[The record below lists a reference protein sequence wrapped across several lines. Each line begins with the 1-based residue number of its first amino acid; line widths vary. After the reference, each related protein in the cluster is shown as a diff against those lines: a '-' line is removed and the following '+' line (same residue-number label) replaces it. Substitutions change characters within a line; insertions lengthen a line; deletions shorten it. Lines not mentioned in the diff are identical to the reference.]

1 MVSPTVTGAEK
12 PSPQT
17 EATPLPAPQGV
28 LRWGPVIG
36 FGLLLLVLSRNVG
49 TGIADPDTLWHVL
62 AGDHL
67 RDTWQF
73 SGPDPLSSFTNQPW
87 VLTQWLP
94 ELALSL
100 ANQWG
105 GLPAVAFLAQL
116 GRLAVCVAV
125 YVACRRTSGPL
136 AATLVTG
143 ITVLA
148 TAASLSPRPQLV
160 GFALLAVT
168 ASAWVRVLSDQR
180 APWWL
185 VPLTWVWASSHGTW
199 VVGIM
204 LGLATTAGLV
214 LDRKVSVRA
223 AGRLALVPLA
233 SAGAALLTPLGT
245 GILTAFGPVRA
256 VSPYIQEWRRPELTD
271 PSTIGLLVL
280 VLVVALGWARRHS
293 LVSWGA
299 AGILLVGVG
308 WGLTYARTV
317 AVGAII
323 IAPLAAQ
330 ALDAALGRARPARG
344 REPLVVAGLVLVVTM
359 TCGLLAAGGPDEP
372 VSVPDGTT
380 AALRALPPGAVVYND
395 DSLGGWLMWTF
406 PSVRQTA
413 DTRAELY
420 GPAHARTYL
429 SVMGAEPGWQAG
441 FDEHRPVA
449 ALVREDVPLATALQR
464 DRGWTVAARDD
475 GFLLLRP

>member
-1 MVSPTVTGAEK
+1 MVNSEVTPAT
-12 PSPQT
+12 PPAA
-17 EATPLPAPQGV
+17 ATPLPAPQGL
-28 LRWGPVIG
+28 LRWSPVVA
-36 FGLLLLVLSRNVG
+36 FGLLLLVLCRHVG
-49 TGIADPDTLWHVL
+49 AGIGDPDTLWHVL

-67 RDTWQF
+67 RRTWQF
-73 SGPDPLSSFTNQPW
+73 SGPDPLSTFTNQPW

-105 GLPAVAFLAQL
+105 GLPAVAFLAQV
-116 GRLAVCVAV
+116 GRLAVCVVV
-125 YVACRRTSGPL
+125 YVACRRTGGPL

-160 GFALLAVT
+160 GFVLLAVT
-168 ASAWVRVLSDQR
+168 VSVWVRVLSDPR
-180 APWWL
+180 APWVL

-199 VVGIM
+199 VVGVM

-214 LDRKVSVRA
+214 LDRKVSPRQAV
-223 AGRLALVPLA
+223 RLAVVPVA
-233 SAGAALLTPLGT
+233 SAAAALVTPLGP
-245 GILTAFGPVRA
+245 GILNAFGPVRA

-271 PSTIGLLVL
+271 PSTIGLVLLV
-280 VLVVALGWARRHS
+280 VVVALGWLRRRS

-299 AGILLVGVG
+299 VAILLVGAG
-308 WGLTYARTV
+308 WGFTYARSV
-317 AVGAII
+317 ALGAII

-330 ALDAALGRARPARG
+330 ALDAALARARPPRG
-344 REPLVVAGLVLVVTM
+344 REPLVVAGLVLAAVAACAV
-359 TCGLLAAGGPDEP
+359 LATAAPDRP

-380 AALRALPPGAVVYND
+380 AALRSLPAGSVVYND
-395 DSLGGWLMWTF
+395 DSLGGWLMWSF
-406 PSVRQTA
+406 PGLHQTA

-420 GPAHARTYL
+420 GQAQAQSYL
-429 SVMGAEPGWQAG
+429 RVMGAEPGWQEG
-441 FDEHRPVA
+441 FDQRHPAA
-449 ALVREDVPLATALQR
+449 ALVREDVPLAGALQR

-475 GFLLLRP
+475 GFVLLRP

>member
-1 MVSPTVTGAEK
+1 MVNPDVHR
-12 PSPQT
+12 
-17 EATPLPAPQGV
+17 EAPPADARLLPAPEGV
-28 LRWGPVIG
+28 LRWAPVVA
-36 FGLLLLVLSRNVG
+36 FGLLLLVLSRHVG

-67 RDTWQF
+67 RQTWQF
-73 SGPDPLSSFTNQPW
+73 SGPDPLSSFTSQPW
-87 VLTQWLP
+87 ALTQWLP

-143 ITVLA
+143 ITVVA

-168 ASAWVRVLSDQR
+168 AGAWMRVLSDRR

-204 LGLATTAGLV
+204 LGLVATAGLL
-214 LDRKVSVRA
+214 LDRKVSVRQSVP
-223 AGRLALVPLA
+223 LALVPVA

-245 GILTAFGPVRA
+245 EILTAFGPVRA

-280 VLVVALGWARRHS
+280 ALVVALGWTRRHS
-293 LVSWGA
+293 LVSWGS

-317 AVGAII
+317 AVGAIVL
-323 IAPLAAQ
+323 APLAAQ
-330 ALDAALGRARPARG
+330 ALEAVLGRARPVRA
-344 REPLVVAGLVLVVTM
+344 REPHVVASIVLAVT
-359 TCGLLAAGGPDEP
+359 TVCALLAAGAPDKP
-372 VSVPDGTT
+372 ASVPDGTR

-395 DSLGGWLMWTF
+395 DSLGGWLMWDF

-420 GPAHARTYL
+420 GPAQAQTYL
-429 SVMGAEPGWQAG
+429 RVMGAEPGWQAG
-441 FDEHRPVA
+441 FDRHRPAA

-464 DRGWTVAARDD
+464 ERGWTVAARDG